1 MMLYYKLKPPF
12 LVAPPP
18 TPLPDNTSMPR
29 FTGEIYLQYPLQA
42 KLTPIH
48 LDAMFRIQIELSVI
62 MLEINNAATRAGAPG
77 TAPPTLTQ
85 ALEFYSRLGTWY
97 KALPPELQP
106 DRVVIPQH
114 LQVQ

>member
-1 MMLYYKLKPPF
+1 MLYYKLKPPF
-12 LVAPPP
+12 LVQPPA
-18 TPLPDNTSMPR
+18 TPLPDKTSMPR

-77 TAPPTLTQ
+77 TAPPTLAE
-85 ALEFYSRLGTWY
+85 ALAFYSRLETWY

-106 DRVVIPQH
+106 DRVVMPQH
-114 LQVQ
+114 LQLQ